1 MLLVSL
7 QFVNQTDLKALD
19 TESVFEDVKQED
31 EIDTESGPVSTGDS
45 DYTQFELYHVKSY
58 AMINAFESVLDSD
71 YGDSIDSLSVVNG
84 ILSAKGDIAITGL
97 LIGVDPNLVKA
108 INLSENKI
116 SYKIELFTPPEV
128 DQSSMSVSNFLN
140 SVVDIKNIDFKLID
154 GRLLDEKVDNLI
166 LRVDQ
171 KDMFK
176 DIMTQIKGYN
186 NFIIRKMSFKKSD
199 NSTHIYITVLN

>member
-1 MLLVSL
+1 
-7 QFVNQTDLKALD
+7 
-19 TESVFEDVKQED
+19 
-31 EIDTESGPVSTGDS
+31 
-45 DYTQFELYHVKSY
+45 
-58 AMINAFESVLDSD
+58 MINAFESVLDSD

-84 ILSAKGDIAITGL
+84 ILSAKGDVDITGL

-199 NSTHIYITVLN
+199 NSTHIYITILN